1 MEPEA
6 HFIIAEEEDAEHA
19 AASGAL
25 ADGKSMVRGVTMD
38 GTWWA
43 TFGLLLVAMSLTV
56 TGELLLKSGVNRIGN
71 DLNLSFSTIVP
82 AAAKLFTN
90 FFIVGG
96 FAFVF
101 AGALFW
107 LAVLSRWDLSLAYP
121 LLSISY
127 IIGIILSVLILKEK
141 VSWLQVM
148 GVLVIMVGVT
158 LVSVGHE
165 NTTPVGGGEV
175 GSSKFKGCRTPI
187 VSSLTGVL
195 SSFE

>member
-6 HFIIAEEEDAEHA
+6 HFIIAEAEADEAEEATLAGVYVEADKPRVGRLRMDA
-19 AASGAL
+19 
-25 ADGKSMVRGVTMD
+25 
-38 GTWWA
+38 TWWS

-56 TGELLLKSGVNRIGN
+56 TGELLLKSGVNRIGD
-71 DLNLSFSTIVP
+71 DLNLSFSTILP

-141 VSWLQVM
+141 VSLLQVL
-148 GVLVIMVGVT
+148 GVLVIIMGVT
-158 LVSVGHE
+158 LVSIGHE
-165 NTTPVGGGEV
+165 NSAPA
-175 GSSKFKGCRTPI
+175 GSSKFQ
-187 VSSLTGVL
+187 VQSSTELNR
-195 SSFE
+195 